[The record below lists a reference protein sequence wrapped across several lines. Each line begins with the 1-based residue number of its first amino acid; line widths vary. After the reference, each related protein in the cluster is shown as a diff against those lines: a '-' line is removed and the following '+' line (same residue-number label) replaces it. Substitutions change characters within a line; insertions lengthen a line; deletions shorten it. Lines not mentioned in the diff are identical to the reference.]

1 MEPRGTAMKA
11 TNIQRRLSQIG
22 SRFNLLLLVLASGLT
37 INVSAQ
43 TDLMPL
49 SERNRAMT
57 MSGEFVLASV
67 GDLMIRRPASQLD
80 DPEVQ
85 AVLDLIR
92 NADLAVANMEGELAN
107 LRDFDGPLNGFVGS
121 HEVAVDLKLMGFDM
135 LNRAQN
141 HLLDS
146 EFEGMFS
153 TNTLLD
159 EAGIVHAGSGS
170 NLQEAAA
177 PAFLEL
183 AKGRAALVGAHAPI
197 FPEHNRLAATAR
209 IGNLGGRP
217 GLNMLNYSETILV
230 SAQQFDALQ
239 QVRQG
244 FLDYRDNYDNPRPVA
259 SASPEDGL
267 SIPASSSGRNDPT
280 YRVTRGDEI
289 PGTVV
294 YTLNDN
300 DVDRMLRS
308 IRNARQL
315 SDFVIAAAHIHQ
327 SQSVVEFQ
335 HLSTRPPEFYVDL
348 AHQAIDAGAD
358 AFVGTG
364 VQTLRGIEIYD
375 GKPIFYGLGEFFR
388 EAQWELPIVVGAAD
402 SDPRRGMQ
410 RFSRN
415 FGGSTQSLESLVATS
430 HYENGALKEVRL
442 YPTELGINGPD
453 SRLGIPRM
461 ATEQHAQQI
470 LGRIARLSGKW
481 GTKIDIEGN
490 IGFIRVD

>member
-1 MEPRGTAMKA
+1 MKIN
-11 TNIQRRLSQIG
+11 NIQ
-22 SRFNLLLLVLASGLT
+22 NLLSRVSSHLILLVVSSGLA

-43 TDLMPL
+43 TNLPALAD
-49 SERNRAMT
+49 RDRAMT
-57 MSGEFVLASV
+57 MAGEFVLASV
-67 GDLMIRRPASQLD
+67 GDLMIRRPASRLA

-85 AVLDLIR
+85 EVLDLIR
-92 NADLAVANMEGELAN
+92 SADLAVANMEGELAN
-107 LRDFDGPLNGFVGS
+107 LREFDGPLNGFVGS
-121 HEVAVDLKLMGFDM
+121 HEVAADLRLMGFDM
-135 LNRAQN
+135 VNRAQN

-146 EFEGMFS
+146 EFDGMFS
-153 TNTLLD
+153 TNSLLD
-159 EAGIVHAGSGS
+159 EAGIVHAGSGG

-177 PAFLEL
+177 PAYLEL
-183 AKGRAALVGAHAPI
+183 AKGRAALVGVHAPI

-217 GLNMLNYSETILV
+217 GLNMLNYRETILV
-230 SAQQFDALQ
+230 SEQQYDALL
-239 QVRQG
+239 QVREG
-244 FLDYRDNYDNPRPVA
+244 FLQYRDNYDNPRA
-259 SASPEDGL
+259 LTSASPDAGV
-267 SIPASSSGRNDPT
+267 SIPASSSGRNDPR
-280 YRVTRGDEI
+280 YRVARGDEI

-294 YTLNDN
+294 YSLNDN

-315 SDFVIAAAHIHQ
+315 GDFVIAAAHIHQ

-364 VQTLRGIEIYD
+364 VQTLRGIEIYQ

-388 EAQWELPIVVGAAD
+388 EAQWELPLVVGTAD

-410 RFSRN
+410 QFSRN
-415 FGGSTQSLESLVATS
+415 FGGSSQSLESLVATS
-430 HYENGALKEVRL
+430 HYEDGALKEVRL

-470 LGRIARLSGKW
+470 LERVTRLSDQW
-481 GTKIDIEGN
+481 GTKIDVQGN
-490 IGFIRVD
+490 VGIIRVD